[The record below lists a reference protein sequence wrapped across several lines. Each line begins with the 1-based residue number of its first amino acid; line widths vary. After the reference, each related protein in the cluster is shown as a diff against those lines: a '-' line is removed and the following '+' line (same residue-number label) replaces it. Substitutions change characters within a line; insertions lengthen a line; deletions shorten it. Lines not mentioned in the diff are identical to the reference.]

1 MHVLPG
7 LESALRSMRG
17 GAPADPDR
25 EIMRTTTVDL
35 TADTPAGAAA
45 RRTTAW
51 TAGGL
56 AAAAAL
62 TGGLLAPTDAA
73 QGQAQRLMYVHV
85 PAAWVA
91 YLAFT
96 VVLAAS
102 LAHLIRGDLR
112 WDRYARAGAE
122 IGVALTAVALA
133 SGAYW
138 GHLVWGTW
146 WAWDPR
152 LVSTALLLLTYAGYL
167 ALRRAAAERTGRD
180 GADRTAAALG
190 VAGFLLVPVVHF
202 SVVWWRSLH
211 QPATVLAPERPPID
225 ARMGLALLLAVAAA
239 SVAAL
244 CVLLYRVVRLGRRQ
258 GPDPAT
264 SASRR
269 REPARV
275 G

>member
-1 MHVLPG
+1 MDL
-7 LESALRSMRG
+7 ALDTRS
-17 GAPADPDR
+17 GA
-25 EIMRTTTVDL
+25 T
-35 TADTPAGAAA
+35 G
-45 RRTTAW
+45 RRTLAW

-56 AAAAAL
+56 SAAAAL
-62 TGGLLAPTDAA
+62 AGGFLAPTDAA
-73 QGQAQRLMYVHV
+73 QGPAQRLMYLHV

-91 YLAFT
+91 YLAFA

-102 LAHLIRGDLR
+102 VAYLIGGDPR
-112 WDRYARAGAE
+112 WDRFARAGAE
-122 IGVALTAVALA
+122 IGVTLTALA
-133 SGAYW
+133 IVTGAYW

-167 ALRRAAAERTGRD
+167 ALRRMSAERAGVSD
-180 GADRTAAALG
+180 GDPAVARPAALVG

-211 QPATVLAPERPPID
+211 QQATMLAPQRPPID
-225 ARMGLALLLAVAAA
+225 PRMGLVLLLAVAAA

-244 CVLLYRVVRLGRRQ
+244 CVLLHRVVRLQRRQ
-258 GPDPAT
+258 AGPTTTPADPA
-264 SASRR
+264 RR
-269 REPARV
+269 APARV